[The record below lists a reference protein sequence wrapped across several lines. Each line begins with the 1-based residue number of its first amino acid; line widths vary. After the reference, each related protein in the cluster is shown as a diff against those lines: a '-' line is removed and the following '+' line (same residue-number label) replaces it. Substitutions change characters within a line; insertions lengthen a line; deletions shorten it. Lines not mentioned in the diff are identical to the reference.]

1 MKILKK
7 CNGYALVLT
16 IIVTMLFLMLSS
28 ALLAAYL
35 SEFRSN
41 KYLEERTKAMYLAEA
56 GLEHAI
62 YLLEKGNV
70 PNPPEEELELDSG
83 YKYEIVELDEEKIK
97 VKGILQTGNRKFT
110 VTLVAIIEDGNISN
124 ITTETKVEKTN

>member
-1 MKILKK
+1 MKRYMKETS
-7 CNGYALVLT
+7 GYALVLT

-41 KYLEERTKAMYLAEA
+41 KYLEERTKALYLAEA

-62 YLLEKGNV
+62 YLLEKENN
-70 PNPPEEELELDSG
+70 PNPPEEAVELFPG
-83 YKYEIVELDEEKIK
+83 YKYEIVNLNAEEIE
-97 VKGILQTGNRKFT
+97 VKGILQTGNRTFSI
-110 VTLVAIIEDGNISN
+110 TLVAIIEDGKIIN
-124 ITTETKVEKTN
+124 ITTKTN